1 MIHETILEHFVRALG
16 RPVRSKDLPRA
27 RGFEPRVTVH
37 EWDRTSFGMHA
48 FATVGF
54 AQNRHHGA
62 AESHRFEFLL
72 AVKQMT
78 IETAAWALQ
87 AATTTPIE
95 DRLMPRSGD
104 TIGLSIPIS
113 GSRGMQRLLLTD
125 RWGDENLRH
134 LDLGELSVQ
143 VLMVVPIFECEFGFL
158 RSTDEATFWAAVENE
173 KIDITDLTRQ
183 PLRKAETFVVK
194 RSTANGH

>member
-1 MIHETILEHFVRALG
+1 MIHEAILEHYVRALG

-37 EWDRTSFGMHA
+37 EWDRTAFGMRA

-54 AQNRHHGA
+54 AGNRHHGA
-62 AESHRFEFLL
+62 DESYRVEFIL
-72 AVKQMT
+72 AVRQMG

-87 AATTTPIE
+87 TATITPIE
-95 DRLMPRSGD
+95 DRLTPRSGD
-104 TIGLSIPIS
+104 TIGLAQPIS

-125 RWGDENLRH
+125 RWGDENLRRIEVG
-134 LDLGELSVQ
+134 DLSVH

-158 RSTDEATFWAAVENE
+158 RSTDEAGFWAAVESE
-173 KIDITDLTRQ
+173 KLDMTDLTRA
-183 PLRKAETFVVK
+183 PLHRAETFVVQ
-194 RSTANGH
+194 RSGAKGH